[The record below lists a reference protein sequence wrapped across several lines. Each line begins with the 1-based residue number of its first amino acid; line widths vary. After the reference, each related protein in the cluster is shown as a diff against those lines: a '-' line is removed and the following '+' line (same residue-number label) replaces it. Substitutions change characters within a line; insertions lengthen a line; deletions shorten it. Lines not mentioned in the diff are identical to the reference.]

1 MISMVNYMK
10 QVCNYCQ
17 KFTWI
22 DGTQLIIVN
31 KQLVMSK
38 YNFSH
43 PWISFR
49 VYGEKKCAHWD
60 SHMIEWKSYGCYQ
73 VVELRILGVVIKE
86 WRWHFVT
93 SRTLVKSRMLHL
105 SKTQEANV

>member
-1 MISMVNYMK
+1 MVNYTK

-22 DGTQLIIVN
+22 DGTQSIIAN
-31 KQLVMSK
+31 KRLVMSK
-38 YNFSH
+38 YNFGH

-86 WRWHFVT
+86 WQWHFVT

-105 SKTQEANV
+105 WKTQEANV

>member
-1 MISMVNYMK
+1 
-10 QVCNYCQ
+10 
-17 KFTWI
+17 
-22 DGTQLIIVN
+22 
-31 KQLVMSK
+31 
-38 YNFSH
+38 
-43 PWISFR
+43 
-49 VYGEKKCAHWD
+49 
-60 SHMIEWKSYGCYQ
+60 MIEWKSYGCYQ